1 MKAFH
6 SIALALV
13 ATAAL
18 SVSCL
23 PNDEYL
29 YSETGMCTRIA
40 RDKLLTDKGLTYYI
54 VDNNSGSM
62 IPDSVTRVMISC
74 DVMSKLEGR
83 SDEYN
88 IRLLDFMAAFTTDPL
103 VAGTDEAEA
112 AGHDGVSVTQ
122 AWVSGGYLNGYVT
135 LALPNPANEDH
146 DINLVFDDVRSNTDT
161 LFFEMRHNAHGECPE
176 NEDYALP
183 LFRFAGTY
191 VSYPLEGLL
200 PTGGKKPV
208 VHLEWDWYD
217 NDGSLILRTKSTH
230 SGNVI
235 VD

>member
-13 ATAAL
+13 AAAAL

-62 IPDSVTRVMISC
+62 IPDSISRVMISC
-74 DVMSKLEGR
+74 DVMSKVEGR

-88 IRLLDFMAAFTTDPL
+88 IRLLDFMAAFTTAPL

-146 DINLVFDDVRSNTDT
+146 DINLVYDDVRSN
-161 LFFEMRHNAHGECPE
+161 
-176 NEDYALP
+176 
-183 LFRFAGTY
+183 
-191 VSYPLEGLL
+191 VSFPLEGIL

-208 VHLEWDWYD
+208 VHVEWDWYD
-217 NDGSLILRTKSTH
+217 SDGSMIVRTKTTH
-230 SGNVI
+230 SGNVT

>member
-122 AWVSGGYLNGYVT
+122 AWVSGG
-135 LALPNPANEDH
+135 
-146 DINLVFDDVRSNTDT
+146 
-161 LFFEMRHNAHGECPE
+161 
-176 NEDYALP
+176 
-183 LFRFAGTY
+183 
-191 VSYPLEGLL
+191 
-200 PTGGKKPV
+200 
-208 VHLEWDWYD
+208 
-217 NDGSLILRTKSTH
+217 
-230 SGNVI
+230 
-235 VD
+235 